1 MLDVKTYKLVTTVDG
16 PTQGTWLRMLPDDS
30 TLMSVT
36 WESVCPDSNWV
47 EATGDW
53 MSLIMW
59 LVLDQGAGLETIR
72 EMMKPASQDG
82 FIVAATE
89 VCGDDGS

>member
-1 MLDVKTYKLVTTVDG
+1 MKVYKLVTIVDG
-16 PTQGTWLRMLPDDS
+16 PTQGSWVHMLPDDS
-30 TLMSVT
+30 MLMSVT
-36 WESVCPDSNWV
+36 WESVCPDSDWV

-59 LVLDQGAGLETIR
+59 LVLDQGANLETIR
-72 EMMKPASQDG
+72 EMMKPASADG

-89 VCGDDGS
+89 V